1 MRLFYTILA
10 WIVVFEVV
18 LPITSY
24 HVAFRFL
31 FIQKE
36 NCTLKLYQAP
46 SLSSPELQMD
56 SPPSPL
62 HRIFAALVVLV
73 MATGMANAALSPD
86 DFKPFTEASFG
97 IEFKRFNNQKSA
109 YFLEKYSFEE
119 NMFAV
124 AALLSYKNRLLLL
137 IHSDLNAGMGESPYG
152 LAIHPYDMSYG
163 VTPAIEY
170 RFRKL
175 HISSGIDHRCFH
187 YIDQEPF
194 RPIVYWNRLFLSTGT
209 PHRNVHPRSSAAV
222 NDSICQTLGKVA
234 WNVSTGFY
242 IHEFFGI
249 VRPINLMSLSWPHYL
264 VDCNT
269 TAEYFFFSWKSGVLS
284 ATSNSVLGWKRDGE
298 MYWLIETGTAAR
310 FAFRNFD
317 YALFARF
324 SVDGGRFNSKD
335 QLFEFGFS
343 FTN

>member
-1 MRLFYTILA
+1 MVSWPSDALHID
-10 WIVVFEVV
+10 VFIRYWQV
-18 LPITSY
+18 I
-24 HVAFRFL
+24 RFL

-36 NCTLKLYQAP
+36 KFTLKVCQAP
-46 SLSSPELQMD
+46 SSSSPELQMN
-56 SPPSPL
+56 STVPPFTSISAIL
-62 HRIFAALVVLV
+62 FLLILS
-73 MATGMANAALSPD
+73 TGIAHAALSPD

-97 IEFKRFNNQKSA
+97 IEFKRFNNQKNR

-119 NMFAV
+119 NMWAE
-124 AALLSYKNRLLLL
+124 AALLAYKERLLLL

-187 YIDQEPF
+187 YIDQEPL

-209 PHRNVHPRSSAAV
+209 PHRNQHPRSSAAV
-222 NDSICQTLGKVA
+222 NDSIRQTLGKLA
-234 WNVSTGFY
+234 WNISTGFY

-264 VDCNT
+264 VDCNA
-269 TAEYFFFSWKSGVLS
+269 TAEYFFFSWKSGTLS
-284 ATSNSVLGWKRDGE
+284 VTENSLLGCKRNGNL
-298 MYWLIETGTAAR
+298 YWLLETGSAAR
-310 FAFRNFD
+310 FAFSNFD
-317 YALFARF
+317 FALFARF
-324 SVDGGRFNSKD
+324 TLDGGRFNSKD